1 MITPVCNAY
10 SPMKPFVVFGFVLF
24 VAFIFGVSSAIL
36 PPLFLVAILFI
47 PVLIFVTWVYPA
59 LALLVLI
66 SVLYGVIPPSLV
78 PNIPLGGG
86 KLQAND
92 LALACLF
99 VVVVLRSTKIWP
111 EVVAKI
117 KPLRVPLGLLCF
129 LFLFSLIFS
138 FGYFHTPTKHVFA
151 EIRNFLYWLI
161 LPTVVAIVSLDRTR
175 YYFILGGIVAIS
187 YIISLALLFQHLTGV
202 DVLGSGRV
210 EQLVTLDKTSDV
222 IRTTTPGIYLIV
234 LSIYLILARWL
245 SGQMS
250 AIVAGLACGPLV
262 LGVLVTFGRGVWLAS
277 AICLIILSASIG
289 RKAFLR
295 LVLVGVL
302 AVPIFSVGLMTFKPE
317 TGEAIF
323 DRVFSVA
330 KEVQSGSSV
339 EWRYL
344 ENKYAIDHLVSNP
357 VVGVG
362 IGGFAHPKFHPM
374 MDDDLLRYVHNGYL
388 YLAVKIGVLGLLV
401 PVIIILLVAKWLRDR
416 RPVYS
421 NGVSASRK
429 AILAIFFVPCI
440 TSFTQPEWMVYTGV
454 GFLALTLGLILSAP
468 TLEVEDKCK

>member
-1 MITPVCNAY
+1 MKIPVR
-10 SPMKPFVVFGFVLF
+10 SVGLQIQPVIFIGVIVFLSLF
-24 VAFIFGVSSAIL
+24 FGISAAIL
-36 PPLFLVAILFI
+36 PPL
-47 PVLIFVTWVYPA
+47 VLIALIFLPLLILVTWTYPA
-59 LALLVLI
+59 LALLILI
-66 SVLYGVIPPSLV
+66 AVLYGVIPPSLV

-99 VVVVLRSTKIWP
+99 VVVVLRSTKAWP
-111 EVVAKI
+111 EIISRI
-117 KPLRVPLGLLCF
+117 KPLRIPLGLLFF

-151 EIRNFLYWLI
+151 EIRNFLYWLL
-161 LPTVVAIVSLDRTR
+161 LPTVVAIVALDRSR
-175 YYFILGGIVAIS
+175 YYFILNGIVVIG
-187 YIISLALLFQHLTGV
+187 YIISFALLFQHLTGI

-222 IRTTTPGIYLIV
+222 IRTTSPGIYLIV

-250 AIVAGLACGPLV
+250 PVLAGLACAPLL

-277 AICLIILSASIG
+277 ATCLVLLAASIG

-295 LVLVGVL
+295 LILVGGL
-302 AVPIFSVGLMTFKPE
+302 ALPMFSIGLMTLKPE
-317 TGEAIF
+317 TGQAIF

-344 ENKYAIDHLVSNP
+344 ENKYAIDHLMSNP
-357 VVGVG
+357 IVGVG

-401 PVIIILLVAKWLRDR
+401 PIIIILSVAKWLREQEGG
-416 RPVYS
+416 YS
-421 NGVSASRK
+421 NSVSASRK

-468 TLEVEDKCK
+468 TLEAERK